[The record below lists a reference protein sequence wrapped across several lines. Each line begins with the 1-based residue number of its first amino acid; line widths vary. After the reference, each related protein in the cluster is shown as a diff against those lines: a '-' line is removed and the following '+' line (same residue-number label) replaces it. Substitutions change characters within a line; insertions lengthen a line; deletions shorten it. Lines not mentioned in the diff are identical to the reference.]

1 MVHLRATGQVR
12 ILVAVL
18 VAKKTPKLADV
29 CVGNSVYRLLF
40 KPDEVMWN
48 DAADPE
54 DDDDDL
60 LSDGG
65 NGMDEGDRVMEDAEK
80 PQPSEGINDG
90 SSDKSPPAPKNIPAQ
105 KQAAMVGEGVD
116 LACDQLINEISF
128 KVMLE
133 RDDGLTMK
141 KFSPLTKEEL
151 AGHNNLVDAH
161 SLRQPSASH
170 FVSSKSIPSVDTA
183 AATDAQVLGED
194 DAQGCTEDA
203 STLLQ
208 AWERGSTSLSA
219 PPSDT
224 AALQLSSDQLG
235 GGSSSP
241 TAPTLATDLLGSSP
255 PRRDT
260 SLAYTALT
268 DGRGSTPPTTSP
280 LVIAPPV
287 GDSTQVAVSAAAPA
301 TLTGASVEAGGI
313 VAGVNVAGW
322 GD

>member
-1 MVHLRATGQVR
+1 
-12 ILVAVL
+12 
-18 VAKKTPKLADV
+18 
-29 CVGNSVYRLLF
+29 
-40 KPDEVMWN
+40 
-48 DAADPE
+48 
-54 DDDDDL
+54 
-60 LSDGG
+60 
-65 NGMDEGDRVMEDAEK
+65 MDEGDRVMEDAEK